1 MKAFFSAMSPRRRH
15 LVLLVIIYIGFIS
28 LGLPDT
34 VLGVAWD
41 SMRREL
47 GTPVYYAGFLT
58 TLLTICSAVSA
69 FFSGEILR
77 RTGTGRL
84 LMICGFVTGCSL
96 LGYAFSPAFWCL
108 LLFAIPLGF
117 GQGAVDTG
125 MNYYVARHYTSRD
138 MSWLHCCWGLGASC
152 GPGLVTLI
160 LASGGSWRWGYVTV
174 GAIQLGLA
182 LLFSLTLG
190 LWSDPEG
197 GDEKKTAFAEGT
209 VRFCLRFWFCP
220 LMMLLYC
227 GIEFSMGLWVYQFLA
242 GCRGFSAEAAGYA
255 VAGYWGMLTA
265 GRFLIGCVANRLGN
279 RRQIRLSMV
288 LSFTGALLLTVP
300 GPAALILCAVGLIGF
315 AFASFYPAMMHAA
328 PHRFDDATAAAVI
341 GCQGGGAMIGI
352 ALCPAAFGFLAARTT
367 FGLLPW
373 MVIVIAALIL
383 LLQLKVDGVR
393 WSEPEEKATQL

>member
-255 VAGYWGMLTA
+255 VAGYWHAHRRTLSDRM
-265 GRFLIGCVANRLGN
+265 
-279 RRQIRLSMV
+279 RRQPAGQPATNPAQHGVEFHGGAAADGSRSGGADSLRGGADRIRLRIV
-288 LSFTGALLLTVP
+288 LSG
-300 GPAALILCAVGLIGF
+300 
-315 AFASFYPAMMHAA
+315 
-328 PHRFDDATAAAVI
+328 DDACRSGAV
-341 GCQGGGAMIGI
+341 
-352 ALCPAAFGFLAARTT
+352 
-367 FGLLPW
+367 
-373 MVIVIAALIL
+373 
-383 LLQLKVDGVR
+383 
-393 WSEPEEKATQL
+393 

>member
-328 PHRFDDATAAAVI
+328 PERFDDVTASTVIGYQGGAAMLGAAVI
-341 GCQGGGAMIGI
+341 
-352 ALCPAAFGFLAARTT
+352 PAAFGYLAARTT
-367 FGLLPW
+367 FALLPW
-373 MVIVIAALIL
+373 FVAAVTVVIF
-383 LLQLKVDGVR
+383 LLQLRVDGR
-393 WSEPEEKATQL
+393 RK